1 MFAFRELS
9 RLRARVDVNLLVLDE
24 VLNHLDGPGRIRVG
38 RALRALLQQH
48 RYVKGLAR
56 ESGSFQTRATRAT
69 ARVKLGRRLGE

>member
-9 RLRARVDVNLLVLDE
+9 RLRARVDVNVLVLDE

-48 RYVKGLAR
+48 RYAR
-56 ESGSFQTRATRAT
+56 AWPEF
-69 ARVKLGRRLGE
+69 